1 MGIRQDQTT
10 KHEFR
15 PVATKRS
22 ADLAID
28 AVAKAIFFCDV
39 NVGERLPSEVTLSRQ
54 LGINRSALREALKRM
69 EADGILEVRP
79 GAAGGTFVIGRP
91 PETYIQLFLPAPA
104 EVADFVEI
112 LITRRAIE
120 PQIVELAATR
130 VTPQDLQEMRAILAP
145 LEAMRGKAHYAEDDI
160 ETLSKAA
167 LQFNI
172 SLGKAT
178 HINFLETIMQVL
190 SQQIEPV
197 RRMATRDDP
206 SAAID
211 TLFRTLSAL
220 EKNDPVLIAAELAR
234 RFNHLERAWEKQTG
248 RKLWRDA
255 PSFLPPGATD

>member
-22 ADLAID
+22 ADLAVD
-28 AVAKAIFFCDV
+28 AIAKAIFFCHV

-79 GAAGGTFVIGRP
+79 GAAGGTFVVGRP
-91 PETYIQLFLPAPA
+91 PESYIQMFLPAPA

-120 PQIVELAATR
+120 PQIVELAANR
-130 VTPQDLQEMRAILAP
+130 VTPQDINDLRAILAP
-145 LEAMRGKAHYAEDDI
+145 LENLRGKARYGEDDI
-160 ETLSKAA
+160 ETLSMAA

-178 HINFLETIMQVL
+178 HIPFLETIMQVL

-197 RRMATRDDP
+197 RRVAARGEP
-206 SAAID
+206 AAAID
-211 TLFRTLSAL
+211 TLFATLAAL
-220 EKNDPVLIAAELAR
+220 EKNDPALIAAILAR
-234 RFNHLERAWEKQTG
+234 RFNYLERAWERQTG
-248 RKLWRDA
+248 RKVWRDT
-255 PSFLPPGATD
+255 PSFLPAAVND

>member
-10 KHEFR
+10 KHAFR

-22 ADLAID
+22 ADLAVD
-28 AVAKAIFFCDV
+28 AIAQAIFFCHV
-39 NVGERLPSEVTLSRQ
+39 NIGERLPSEVTLSRQ

-79 GAAGGTFVIGRP
+79 GAAGGTFVTGRP

-120 PQIVELAATR
+120 PQIVELAAARATA
-130 VTPQDLQEMRAILAP
+130 QDIEEMRAILAP
-145 LEAMRGKAHYAEDDI
+145 LEGMRGKSRDVDDDI
-160 ETLSKAA
+160 ETLSRAA
-167 LQFNI
+167 LQFNTA
-172 SLGKAT
+172 LGKAT
-178 HINFLETIMQVL
+178 HIKFLETIMQVL

-206 SAAID
+206 AAAID

-220 EKNDPVLIAAELAR
+220 EKNDRDLISTELER
-234 RFNHLERAWEKQTG
+234 RFNYLERAWEKKTG
-248 RKLWRDA
+248 RKLWRGS
-255 PSFLPPGATD
+255 PSFLPSDAA